1 MIRTFRLDQA
11 DFQELNDG
19 TVAERLLKAN
29 WIDAYD
35 LGDEDREALKPF
47 LAEELPANTDI
58 EEIES
63 SARFFTDTD
72 GLHVH
77 SLFLSR
83 NEGKHQTNTV
93 VFILQSQRLL
103 SLREDDLADFRL
115 FRLRARRGQTEAHSP
130 QSLIV
135 TLFEQKVENLADSI
149 EDMHRDLE
157 QVSHMVLEIED
168 ADLEEA
174 IDRLAKVEDSVGKIR
189 LCLMDTQR
197 SLYFLIRHLRYH
209 AELQEQAKEALQ
221 DVDVL
226 MSHSTFLSDKVNFLM
241 DTTQGFINIEQNQII
256 KIFSIASV
264 VFLPPTMIASI
275 YGMNFEVMP
284 ELSWSFGYPMAIG
297 LMALSGISPY
307 LYFKYRGW
315 L

>member
-1 MIRTFRLDQA
+1 MIRTFRLDQN
-11 DFQELNDG
+11 DFRELSEGPID
-19 TVAERLLKAN
+19 ARLWEAN

-35 LGDEDREALKPF
+35 LDDEDRAALKPF
-47 LAEELPANTDI
+47 LADELPANTDI

-77 SLFLSR
+77 SLFLAR

-93 VFILQSQRLL
+93 VFILQPQRLL

-115 FRLRARRGQTEAHSP
+115 FRLRARRGQVKAASP

-135 TLFEQKVENLADSI
+135 TLFEQKVENLADGI

-174 IDRLAKVEDSVGKIR
+174 IDQLAKVEDIVGKIR

-197 SLYFLIRHLRYH
+197 SLYFLIRHLRYYG
-209 AELQEQAKEALQ
+209 ELQEQAKEALQ
-221 DVDVL
+221 DVEVL

-256 KIFSIASV
+256 KSFSIASV

-275 YGMNFEVMP
+275 YGMNFDVMP
-284 ELSWSFGYPMAIG
+284 ELTWSFGYPMAIG